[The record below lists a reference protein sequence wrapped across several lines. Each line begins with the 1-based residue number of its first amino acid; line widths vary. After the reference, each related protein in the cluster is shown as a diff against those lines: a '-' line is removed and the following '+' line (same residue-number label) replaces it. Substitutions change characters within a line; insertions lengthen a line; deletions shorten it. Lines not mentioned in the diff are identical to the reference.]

1 MASFG
6 TSENPDEIFFCPI
19 RIVNEENVLLYRD
32 HRTVAKAPRQNE
44 KKAGKTLKYYDISFS
59 CTHDSK

>member
-32 HRTVAKAPRQNE
+32 HRTVAKAPTQNE
-44 KKAGKTLKYYDISFS
+44 KKAGLNVKELRHLFQLYT
-59 CTHDSK
+59 